1 MEGAISKRC
10 TIHTKCDPPL
20 MFDDMTGVLML
31 SIFANT
37 PAVSPESKNPAH
49 AGFSLW
55 SNCSLFVA
63 AVAAQL
69 CQA

>member
-1 MEGAISKRC
+1 MLNKKE
-10 TIHTKCDPPL
+10 L
-20 MFDDMTGVLML
+20 DDMTGVLMQC
-31 SIFANT
+31 IFANT
-37 PAVSPESKNPAH
+37 PAVSPESKNPAQ
-49 AGFSLW
+49 AGFSLC